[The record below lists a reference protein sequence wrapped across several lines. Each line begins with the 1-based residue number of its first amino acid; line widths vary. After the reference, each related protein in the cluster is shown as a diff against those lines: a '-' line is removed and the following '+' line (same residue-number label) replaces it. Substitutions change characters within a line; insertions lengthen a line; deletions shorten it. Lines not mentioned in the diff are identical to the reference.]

1 MKKSISLNNEQAV
14 LITNELV
21 RRLINDRISQVV
33 WQDKDKDLRSVTW
46 EDVEEAKAFS
56 DDIELAVI
64 TMLPKTS
71 QLAKKP
77 ISAKII
83 YEEVIASRVKS
94 LKKKD
99 APKRAKLI

>member
-46 EDVEEAKAFS
+46 QDVEEAKAFS

-71 QLAKKP
+71 GLEKKP